1 MDNRQ
6 DNIKLFMALFQGKQ
20 SHYGKY
26 TLKKRQ
32 TPGEKAEGDALTMN
46 SQISAK
52 EVEEHLYG
60 EEYGIGV
67 IPITEENTCRFGV
80 IDIDVYDCTLHLEI
94 LKKLNSKNIKLVP
107 FRSKSGGLHLYLF
120 LDDFYSAKDVIQEL
134 KRYSSILG
142 ISTLVIDGKLKE
154 TEIFPK
160 QAVTSHIGNWINLP
174 LKNGTRGYLYLK
186 DDQIKEVFDV
196 GFCLDLC
203 EKSKT
208 LITKRKAP
216 KNREDDKDDLYQAPP
231 CIENFLSA
239 NSMVCPAGDGVRH
252 DFTAVGLGIYVKKR
266 FPNTLYEKLR
276 EYTDKFLEEPLPQ
289 NELDRIYTAIHTN
302 DYNYGCS
309 KAPMS
314 QFCEKEACVLKKY
327 GITKL
332 QDINFG
338 DMTIVNNDPNL
349 YLWTIN
355 GTEICFTPDDF
366 VIPNRFKKVV
376 LQQGGILLT
385 SNHKW
390 SDLTEIIADTIK
402 HAQNTYVS
410 LCETPKGNLFF
421 HLRQFLNQKVMPFD
435 SVEQKIEILKANGA
449 LKMMYSQKEYYFFLM
464 ADFLS
469 YLDSVKFK
477 DILKSE
483 IPKIFKQELKM
494 VYTRIRSKMSD
505 ADFHVAT
512 IPTSIVNATAE
523 DREAEF
529 DIIID

>member
-1 MDNRQ
+1 
-6 DNIKLFMALFQGKQ
+6 
-20 SHYGKY
+20 
-26 TLKKRQ
+26 
-32 TPGEKAEGDALTMN
+32 
-46 SQISAK
+46 
-52 EVEEHLYG
+52 
-60 EEYGIGV
+60 
-67 IPITEENTCRFGV
+67 
-80 IDIDVYDCTLHLEI
+80 
-94 LKKLNSKNIKLVP
+94 
-107 FRSKSGGLHLYLF
+107 
-120 LDDFYSAKDVIQEL
+120 
-134 KRYSSILG
+134 
-142 ISTLVIDGKLKE
+142 
-154 TEIFPK
+154 
-160 QAVTSHIGNWINLP
+160 
-174 LKNGTRGYLYLK
+174 
-186 DDQIKEVFDV
+186 
-196 GFCLDLC
+196 
-203 EKSKT
+203 
-208 LITKRKAP
+208 
-216 KNREDDKDDLYQAPP
+216 
-231 CIENFLSA
+231 
-239 NSMVCPAGDGVRH
+239 
-252 DFTAVGLGIYVKKR
+252 
-266 FPNTLYEKLR
+266 
-276 EYTDKFLEEPLPQ
+276 
-289 NELDRIYTAIHTN
+289 
-302 DYNYGCS
+302 
-309 KAPMS
+309 MS

-435 SVEQKIEILKANGA
+435 SVDQKIEILKANGA

-512 IPTSIVNATAE
+512 IPTTIVNATAE